1 LLYNNHEYTYRTYT
15 HNPLDDTYKATG
27 GSTNPWREREQVK
40 QINQTTQ
47 AQLNYNNTFADHTV
61 GAVVVAERILN
72 HRRRNWI
79 KSTPTS
85 NALPLIYLN
94 TADFYEDSDDKEAR
108 IGYIGRINYNFL
120 NRYFL
125 ELSARRDASY
135 LFAPGNRVGYFPSVS
150 AGWRITDEAF
160 VRNLLGQNS
169 ILNDLKL
176 RGSYGVL
183 GDDGTAL
190 GLAPFSYLE
199 GYNYRLN
206 NIAILN
212 NRAVIGS
219 RDRGLPI
226 TNITWLKSKI
236 TDVGADFSLLNRS
249 LTGSVDYFYRKRT
262 GLRGR
267 KNDILIPDEVGITL
281 PDFNI
286 NSDAQY
292 GYEGALNYNGKAGQF
307 TYNIG
312 GNASYSRS
320 KFLKSYNPVFFHSLD
335 QYRNSLENRY
345 LRINWGYE
353 TDGQFQSQEQIN
365 NYMVNID
372 GQGNRTLLPGDLI
385 YKDQNGDGKIDG
397 FDERPIGYGSANNQP
412 NINFGLTL
420 GAAFRGFD
428 FHADFS
434 GGSGY
439 TWFQNFESRW
449 AFQNDGNLNTIF
461 LDRWHREDMYDRN
474 SAWIPGK
481 YPANRFNDRNHS
493 NYTRSSTFWAHN
505 LKYLRA
511 RTLELG
517 YSFSSSLLERVKMQ
531 KARFYINAYNL
542 FSIDNVRKYNVDP
555 EVNDDNGLQFPQNK
569 FVNAGV
575 NLSF

>member
-1 LLYNNHEYTYRTYT
+1 
-15 HNPLDDTYKATG
+15 
-27 GSTNPWREREQVK
+27 
-40 QINQTTQ
+40 
-47 AQLNYNNTFADHTV
+47 
-61 GAVVVAERILN
+61 
-72 HRRRNWI
+72 
-79 KSTPTS
+79 
-85 NALPLIYLN
+85 
-94 TADFYEDSDDKEAR
+94 
-108 IGYIGRINYNFL
+108 
-120 NRYFL
+120 
-125 ELSARRDASY
+125 
-135 LFAPGNRVGYFPSVS
+135 
-150 AGWRITDEAF
+150 
-160 VRNLLGQNS
+160 
-169 ILNDLKL
+169 
-176 RGSYGVL
+176 
-183 GDDGTAL
+183 
-190 GLAPFSYLE
+190 
-199 GYNYRLN
+199 
-206 NIAILN
+206 
-212 NRAVIGS
+212 
-219 RDRGLPI
+219 
-226 TNITWLKSKI
+226 
-236 TDVGADFSLLNRS
+236 
-249 LTGSVDYFYRKRT
+249 
-262 GLRGR
+262 
-267 KNDILIPDEVGITL
+267 
-281 PDFNI
+281 
-286 NSDAQY
+286 
-292 GYEGALNYNGKAGQF
+292 
-307 TYNIG
+307 
-312 GNASYSRS
+312 
-320 KFLKSYNPVFFHSLD
+320 LKSYNPVFFHSLD

-353 TDGQFQSQEQIN
+353 TEGQFQSQEQIN
-365 NYMVNID
+365 NYKVNID

-420 GAAFRGFD
+420 GAAFKEFD

-434 GGSGY
+434 GGAGY

-517 YSFSSSLLERVKMQ
+517 YSLSSSLLERVKMQ

-542 FSIDNVRKYNVDP
+542 FSIDNVRQYNVDP

-569 FVNAGV
+569 FVNVGV